1 MPRSYNPRLRFV
13 EDGSLTLYI
22 QKESPGLDLEAN
34 WLPTPAGRFYLNARA
49 YMPQPRCSTEAIG
62 CPRFGGAPARERLS
76 ITGDGC

>member
-34 WLPTPAGRFYLNARA
+34 WLPTPAGR
-49 YMPQPRCSTEAIG
+49 
-62 CPRFGGAPARERLS
+62 
-76 ITGDGC
+76 